1 MPHPP
6 ASPRRPL
13 ASLRRWPPRLR
24 PMLQRSGTHPPKPA
38 WRIAGLSCRRR
49 LMPRPVKS
57 TPRAQS
63 SQSVRTAAE
72 REIAE
77 ASAAIARH
85 KTPESATPLADRI
98 GIAALALDLVAAA
111 LGSIAANGLAYGLL
125 IFAAHPRKNA
135 TSRCEVVLPAPS
147 GR

>member
-1 MPHPP
+1 
-6 ASPRRPL
+6 
-13 ASLRRWPPRLR
+13 
-24 PMLQRSGTHPPKPA
+24 
-38 WRIAGLSCRRR
+38 
-49 LMPRPVKS
+49 VKS

-147 GR
+147 GRHGLLTDR